1 MKQGAVSVV
10 GLGKIGL
17 PLAVQF
23 ATKGRFVFGIDINA
37 ETVTNVNLGEET
49 FPGEEGLSEKLKFV
63 VESKSLVASTETE
76 RCVRES
82 SVVVVIVPLYV
93 NASGVPDFS
102 ALDSVAELI
111 GKGLQ
116 PGTLISFETTVP
128 VGITRNRLTP
138 ILERNS
144 GLKAGKDFFVV
155 FSPERVFSGRV
166 FKDLMKYPKL
176 VGGITNTCTSNG
188 VDFYKSVLD
197 FEEQKGLNK
206 ANGVWAMSS
215 CEAAEFTKLAE
226 TTYRD
231 VNIALANQFALFA
244 ENNGLDIHE
253 VIEAA
258 NSQSFSHLHKP
269 GIAVGGHC
277 IPIYPQMYLWTDP
290 QASLVAEARRINEN
304 MPEETLQVAERIH
317 GPLLGKRVLLLGVS
331 YRGDVKETA
340 FSGAF
345 PTIKGILKRGGIVF
359 VHDPLY
365 SNKELEELDLIPYE
379 MGSRVDIAIIQ
390 SDHSEYRNLD
400 LTQFPG
406 LQTVIDGR
414 GIIRRDNS
422 DGIQIHVL
430 GNQKS

>member
-23 ATKGRFVFGIDINA
+23 ATKGRFVFGVDINA

-215 CEAAEFTKLAE
+215 CEAAEFSKLAE

-244 ENNGLDIHE
+244 EKKGLDIHE

-304 MPEETLQVAERIH
+304 MPEETLQIAERIH
-317 GPLLGKRVLLLGVS
+317 GPLQGQRVLLLGIT

-340 FSGAF
+340 FSGVF
-345 PTIKGILKRGGIVF
+345 PTIKGILKRGGMVF

-365 SNKELEELDLIPYE
+365 SKKEIEELDLIPYE
-379 MGSRVDIAIIQ
+379 MGSNVDIAIIQ
-390 SDHSEYRNLD
+390 ADHSEFIDLD

-406 LQTVIDGR
+406 VRTVIDGR
-414 GIIRRDNS
+414 GIIRSDKS
-422 DGIQIHVL
+422 DGIQVHVL
-430 GNQKS
+430 GNQKI